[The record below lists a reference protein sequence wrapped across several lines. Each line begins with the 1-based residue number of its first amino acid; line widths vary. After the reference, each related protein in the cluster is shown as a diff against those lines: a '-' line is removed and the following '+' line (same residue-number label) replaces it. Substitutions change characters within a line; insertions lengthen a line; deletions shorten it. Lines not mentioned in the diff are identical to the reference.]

1 MPGTDAGRG
10 AAGAGAVSLRPHTPE
25 RAAGG
30 TDPCVRPPRD
40 LGYHFLRESCLDFR
54 YRDSY
59 FGDLRCSPHSL
70 SFRQALPNT
79 SLHKTRGL

>member
-10 AAGAGAVSLRPHTPE
+10 AAEPALSLCAPTPPSVRRVAQI
-25 RAAGG
+25 RAYVLPGIF
-30 TDPCVRPPRD
+30 
-40 LGYHFLRESCLDFR
+40 GYHFLRESCLDFR